1 MDMSQK
7 YYVTKHVHQIVFI
20 ARWFK
25 EVTIVRRLRG
35 RECDKCGDIPLY
47 TLVCDMYLPV
57 YPPQPAYFTVLH
69 LVVTRLL
76 Y

>member
-1 MDMSQK
+1 MDYTDYDS
-7 YYVTKHVHQIVFI
+7 
-20 ARWFK
+20 
-25 EVTIVRRLRG
+25 
-35 RECDKCGDIPLY
+35 CGDIPLY